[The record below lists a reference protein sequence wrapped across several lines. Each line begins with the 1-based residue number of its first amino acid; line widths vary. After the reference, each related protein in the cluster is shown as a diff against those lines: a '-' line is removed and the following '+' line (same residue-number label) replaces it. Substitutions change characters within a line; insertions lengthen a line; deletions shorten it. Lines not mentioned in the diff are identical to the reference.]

1 MGRPS
6 GHDLAALGETLAEVI
21 AQERDEVGEG
31 NVAVIVPDSLHE
43 PLRVEL
49 KDRSVVFG
57 GPGRAG
63 LEQPVTLVPV
73 RLVKGLE
80 VDAAV
85 VVEPARI
92 VAEECQGIRSLYV
105 ALTRATRRV
114 TVVHAEPLPE
124 VLSQPYAAA

>member
-1 MGRPS
+1 
-6 GHDLAALGETLAEVI
+6 
-21 AQERDEVGEG
+21 VGEG

-49 KDRSVVFG
+49 VSRSVVFG
-57 GPGRAG
+57 GPGRSG
-63 LEQPVTLVPV
+63 LEQQVTLVPV

-92 VAEECQGIRSLYV
+92 VAEECQGVRSLYV

-124 VLSQPYAAA
+124 VLAEPYAAA

>member
-1 MGRPS
+1 VAGPA
-6 GHDLAALGETLAEVI
+6 GTPGLVEALAEVI
-21 AQERDEVGEG
+21 AQERAEVGEG

-43 PLRVEL
+43 QLRVEL
-49 KDRSVVFG
+49 TDRSVVFG

-85 VVEPARI
+85 VVEPGRI
-92 VAEECQGIRSLYV
+92 VAEECQGVRSLYV
-105 ALTRATRRV
+105 ALTRATKRV
-114 TVVHAEPLPE
+114 TVVHAEPLPD
-124 VLSQPYAAA
+124 VLTEPGAAA

>member
-1 MGRPS
+1 MI
-6 GHDLAALGETLAEVI
+6 E
-21 AQERDEVGEG
+21 QERGEVGEG

-43 PLRVEL
+43 PLRAEL
-49 KDRSVVFG
+49 ADRSVVFG
-57 GPGRAG
+57 GPGRSG
-63 LEQPVTLVPV
+63 LEQQVTLVPV

-92 VAEECQGIRSLYV
+92 VVEECQGVRSLYV

-124 VLSQPYAAA
+124 VLAEPYAAA